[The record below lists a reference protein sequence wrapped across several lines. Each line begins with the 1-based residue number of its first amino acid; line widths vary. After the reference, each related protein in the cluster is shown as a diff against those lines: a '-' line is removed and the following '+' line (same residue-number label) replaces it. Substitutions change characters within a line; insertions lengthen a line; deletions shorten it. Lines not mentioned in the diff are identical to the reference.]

1 MTMPPQ
7 NAGAYCPA
15 IREFTD
21 AAPSKLPA
29 LTMTSM
35 VNSTTISMADR
46 MTCDFLMSH
55 MCSKRSRSV
64 TRPTSDVA
72 ASPAD
77 SADTTNRMGKMALF
91 HSGYAFTTPSKKP
104 V

>member
-1 MTMPPQ
+1 
-7 NAGAYCPA
+7 
-15 IREFTD
+15 
-21 AAPSKLPA
+21 
-29 LTMTSM
+29 
-35 VNSTTISMADR
+35 
-46 MTCDFLMSH
+46 MSH